1 MKILTSSQN
10 PVSFCLKVK
19 QELPNQVATHFEE
32 ITPNKLRNCLFLNNG
47 WRLSNLGYN
56 FLTLYYQHYTCN
68 SENLKLTG
76 KIILGMDK
84 AIKGP
89 WFIQGKKLVIF
100 DQTAHFELQMV
111 GNNLDNFVNFKR
123 I

>member
-1 MKILTSSQN
+1 MKILTSSRD
-10 PVSFCLKVK
+10 PVSFCLKIK
-19 QELPNQVATHFEE
+19 QELPNQIATYFEE
-32 ITPNKLRNCLFLNNG
+32 TTPGKLRNCLFLNNG
-47 WRLSNLGYN
+47 WRLSTLGYN

-76 KIILGMDK
+76 KIILGLDRS
-84 AIKGP
+84 INGP
-89 WFIQGKKLVIF
+89 WFVRGKKLVIF
-100 DQTAHFELQMV
+100 DQTAYFELQMV